1 MNAANPTKSKTAT
14 TTSRF
19 MNCMFVVPRRDTIF
33 IRTEIACA
41 QMVLLDKAHPSEI
54 ESRSTALTQ
63 IKLFGD

>member
-1 MNAANPTKSKTAT
+1 
-14 TTSRF
+14 
-19 MNCMFVVPRRDTIF
+19 MFVVPRRDTIF